1 MNIEA
6 LIRYFASI
14 RTGEIKVKNWI
25 PTLVFLIMLPSFLIV
40 FFVFLGLFIAQEPI
54 TYNGVPLM
62 PTDPNYTS
70 TFILVLT
77 IMGILFGI
85 MLVGLVLSLIVK
97 SKPWVM
103 WTIDYDNNMICYEIT
118 RRYERLIGP
127 DYLIIL
133 NKLNNSIYKTKSSL
147 EAKEQ
152 LNKTLFWT
160 ILDKTDK
167 IKIKS
172 KPNRITLTIVDET
185 SREKR
190 IYSIGFAQDNIIQWY
205 TETVSSIYAGSNSIK
220 SMKKCH
226 IENQNRAIT
235 LPINP
240 LIRQAMTEMNI

>member
-1 MNIEA
+1 MNIQA
-6 LIRYFASI
+6 LIQYFSNI

-25 PTLVFLIMLPSFLIV
+25 PTLVFLIMLPTFFIIY
-40 FFVFLGLFIAQEPI
+40 FVFLGLFIAQEPI
-54 TYNGVPLM
+54 TYNGTPLL
-62 PTDPNYTS
+62 PTDPTYTT
-70 TFILVLT
+70 TFISML
-77 IMGILFGI
+77 IILGVVFCI
-85 MLVGLVLSLIVK
+85 FLVGLVVSLVLK
-97 SKPWVM
+97 PKPWVM
-103 WTIDYDNNMICYEIT
+103 WTVDYDNNMICYEIT

-133 NKLNNSIYKTKSSL
+133 NKLNNSIYKTKSSI

-172 KPNRITLTIVDET
+172 KPNKISLTIVDENT
-185 SREKR
+185 REKR
-190 IYSIGFAQDNIIQWY
+190 TYSIGFAQDNIIQWY
-205 TETVSSIYAGSNSIK
+205 TETVSSSYAGNNNIK

-240 LIRQAMTEMNI
+240 LIRQTMIEMNL